1 MSDIAIKEAEVRR
14 VPVKDMK
21 MAAYNPR
28 KDLKPGDKEYE
39 DLKRSMQTFGYVEQI
54 VWNERTGNV
63 VGGHQRLKVLKE
75 AGATEVGVS
84 VVDLDKNSEKALNIA
99 LNKIKGAWDDDKLAD
114 LLKDLKADDYD
125 LELTGFDAEELED
138 LLGISTGEVTED
150 EVPEPPEEPKS
161 KRGEIYELGAHRV
174 MCGDSTSKADVAAL
188 IGGGRQA
195 DMVITDPPYNFETY
209 GAGFI
214 GETTRKVRTRIKD
227 ITDFD
232 PTGIKWLSESSIC
245 SVFIFTSKD
254 LILKYLQMFSE
265 WKFNILTWCK
275 NGVPPMT
282 NNNFLPDIEYL
293 LYFHRGKR
301 VWNNGLE
308 PISEYSKF
316 YSSSSREGK
325 SDAGEDLHPTMK
337 PVALIAQKIKICS
350 RQDGVI
356 LDPFGGSGT
365 TLIAAEQLG
374 RACYMMELDPRYVDV
389 IIQRWETLTGGRAK
403 KIQEGVE

>member
-1 MSDIAIKEAEVRR
+1 MSVIAIKEAEVRR

-75 AGATEVGVS
+75 AGVTEVGVS

-114 LLKDLKADDYD
+114 LLQGLKAEDYD
-125 LELTGFDAEELED
+125 LGLTGFDDEELD
-138 LLGISTGEVTED
+138 GLLGISAGEVTED
-150 EVPEPPEEPKS
+150 EVPEPPAEPVS
-161 KRGEIYELGAHRV
+161 KRGEIYELGAHRL

-195 DMVITDPPYNFETY
+195 DMIWTDPPYGVSYEGKTKDKLIIKNDD
-209 GAGFI
+209 I
-214 GETTRKVRTRIKD
+214 GEKELEALLTEGLGNSLNNSRAGATIYVAA
-227 ITDFD
+227 
-232 PTGIKWLSESSIC
+232 PPGPLMY
-245 SVFIFTSKD
+245 IFTKAVRS
-254 LILKYLQMFSE
+254 LGVYRQALVWLKNTMVLGHGDYHYKHEMIFYG
-265 WKFNILTWCK
+265 WK
-275 NGVPPMT
+275 
-282 NNNFLPDIEYL
+282 
-293 LYFHRGKR
+293 
-301 VWNNGLE
+301 
-308 PISEYSKF
+308 
-316 YSSSSREGK
+316 EGK
-325 SDAGEDLHPTMK
+325 HKTPPTRDQTSVIEADKPLVSAEHPTMK
-337 PVALIAQKIKICS
+337 PVALVAKCIENSSAP
-350 RQDGVI
+350 GGLI

-374 RACYMMELDPRYVDV
+374 RTCYMMELDPRYVDV
-389 IIQRWETLTGGRAK
+389 IIQRWETLTGGKAEL
-403 KIQEGVE
+403 IENIGGEPQ